1 VPSCGDFIIVPN
13 GNCKELLWRT
23 IVSNSQKF
31 LVFGAT
37 GQQGGAVA
45 RALRSAGR
53 EVRAFVRNPQSEK
66 AKALAAEGIAI
77 AVGDLFDRASID
89 RAMSG
94 MRGVFSVQ
102 TSSPSG
108 LVTDEQEVAQGKAI
122 ADSAVAAGVAHLVY
136 SSGGAAGKGH
146 TGMGHFDSKSQI
158 EDHIRGLPI
167 AATITRPASFMEMM
181 MLPGMGL
188 NNGLFTFF
196 MQAGQSM
203 QMIALDDLGRI
214 NAQILQQPE
223 LYAGQTLELSGQD
236 ITGDTLEEA
245 FSRAAGRPIGYQRFS
260 EELLAGND
268 FLRRLTT
275 LVDDGVVAGVA
286 DIPALERKFGP
297 MLKLDQWL
305 SGPGKV
311 LFEEALN
318 APQTGIAL
326 R

>member
-1 VPSCGDFIIVPN
+1 MMSKSP
-13 GNCKELLWRT
+13 E
-23 IVSNSQKF
+23 F

-37 GQQGGAVA
+37 GQQGGVVA
-45 RALRSAGR
+45 RALREAGR
-53 EVRAFVRNPQSEK
+53 EVRAFIRNPQSQK
-66 AKALAAEGIAI
+66 AKALAAEGITL

-89 RAMSG
+89 RAMTG
-94 MRGVFSVQ
+94 IRGVFSVQ

-122 ADSAVAAGVAHLVY
+122 ADAAVGAGVAHLVY
-136 SSGGAAGKGH
+136 SSGGAAGKAH

-158 EDHIRGLPI
+158 EEHIRSLQI
-167 AATITRPASFMEMM
+167 VATITRPASFMEMM

-188 NNGLFTFF
+188 NTGFFTFF
-196 MQAGQSM
+196 MQRGQSM

-214 NAQILQQPE
+214 NAQILCQPE
-223 LYAGQTLELSGQD
+223 RYANQALELSGQD
-236 ITGDTLEEA
+236 VTGEYLEDA
-245 FSRAAGRPIGYQRFS
+245 FSRAAGRHIRYQRFS
-260 EELLAGND
+260 QELLAGND

-286 DIPALERKFGP
+286 DIPALEREFGP

-305 SGPGKV
+305 SGPGRV

-318 APQTGIAL
+318 APQAGIAL

>member
-1 VPSCGDFIIVPN
+1 M
-13 GNCKELLWRT
+13 
-23 IVSNSQKF
+23 SNSPEF

-37 GQQGGAVA
+37 GQQGGVVA
-45 RALRSAGR
+45 RALRAAGR
-53 EVRAFVRNPQSEK
+53 EVRAFIRNPQSDK
-66 AKALAAEGIAI
+66 AKALAAEGITL

-89 RAMSG
+89 RAMTG
-94 MRGVFSVQ
+94 IRGVFSVQ

-146 TGMGHFDSKSQI
+146 TGMGHFDSKSRI
-158 EDHIRGLPI
+158 EDHIRSLPI
-167 AATITRPASFMEMM
+167 AATITRPASFMEML

-188 NNGLFTFF
+188 NTGVFTFF
-196 MQAGQSM
+196 MQRGQSM

-214 NAQILQQPE
+214 NAQILRQPE
-223 LYAGQTLELSGQD
+223 RYAGQALELSGQD
-236 ITGDTLEEA
+236 VTGEYLEEA
-245 FSRAAGRPIGYQRFS
+245 FSRAAGGPVRYQRFS
-260 EELLAGND
+260 EEFLAGND
-268 FLRRLTT
+268 FLRRLTA

-286 DIPALERKFGP
+286 DIPTLEREFGP
-297 MLKLDQWL
+297 MLTLDQWL

-311 LFEEALN
+311 LFEDARN
-318 APQTGIAL
+318 APQANIAL

>member
-1 VPSCGDFIIVPN
+1 M
-13 GNCKELLWRT
+13 
-23 IVSNSQKF
+23 SNSPEF

-37 GQQGGAVA
+37 GQQGGVVA
-45 RALRSAGR
+45 RSLREAGR
-53 EVRAFVRNPQSEK
+53 EVRAFVRDPQSER
-66 AKALAAEGIAI
+66 AKALATEGITL
-77 AVGDLFDRASID
+77 AVGDLFDRASVD
-89 RAMSG
+89 RAMTG
-94 MRGVFSVQ
+94 IRGVFSVQ

-108 LVTDEQEVAQGKAI
+108 LVTDDQEVAQGKAI

-146 TGMGHFDSKSQI
+146 TGMGHFDSKSRI
-158 EDHIRGLPI
+158 EEHIRSLTI

-188 NNGLFTFF
+188 NTGVFTFF
-196 MQAGQSM
+196 MKRHQSM

-214 NAQILQQPE
+214 NAQILCQPE
-223 LYAGQTLELSGQD
+223 RYAGQALDLSGQD
-236 ITGDTLEEA
+236 VTGESLEEA
-245 FSRAAGRPIGYQRFS
+245 FSRAAGRPIRYKRFS

-268 FLRRLTT
+268 FLRRLTM
-275 LVDDGVVAGVA
+275 LVDNGVVAGVA
-286 DIPALERKFGP
+286 DIPALEREFGP

-311 LFEEALN
+311 LFEKALN
-318 APQTGIAL
+318 TPQTGIVL

>member
-1 VPSCGDFIIVPN
+1 M
-13 GNCKELLWRT
+13 
-23 IVSNSQKF
+23 SNSQKF

-37 GQQGGAVA
+37 GQQGGVVA
-45 RALRSAGR
+45 RSLREAGR
-53 EVRAFVRNPQSEK
+53 EVRAFVRDPKSEK
-66 AKALAAEGIAI
+66 SKALANEGITL
-77 AVGDLFDRASID
+77 AVGDLLDRASID
-89 RAMSG
+89 RAMTG
-94 MRGVFSVQ
+94 IHGVFSVQ

-108 LVTDEQEVAQGKAI
+108 LVTDDQEVAQGKAI

-146 TGMGHFDSKSQI
+146 TGMGHFDSKSRI
-158 EDHIRGLPI
+158 EKHIRSLPI

-188 NNGLFTFF
+188 NTGVFTFF
-196 MQAGQSM
+196 MKRDQSM

-214 NAQILQQPE
+214 NAQILCQPE
-223 LYAGQTLELSGQD
+223 RYAGQALELSGQD
-236 ITGDTLEEA
+236 VTGESLEEA
-245 FSRAAGRPIGYQRFS
+245 FSRAAGRPIRYQRFS

-268 FLRRLTT
+268 FLRRLTM
-275 LVDDGVVAGVA
+275 LVDNGVVAGVA
-286 DIPALERKFGP
+286 DIPALEREFGP

-305 SGPGKV
+305 SGAGKV

-318 APQTGIAL
+318 TPQAGIAL

>member
-1 VPSCGDFIIVPN
+1 M
-13 GNCKELLWRT
+13 LT
-23 IVSNSQKF
+23 IPEF
-31 LVFGAT
+31 LVFGTT

-45 RALRSAGR
+45 RALRKAGR
-53 EVRAFVRNPQSEK
+53 EVRAFVRNPQSEQ
-66 AKALAAEGIAI
+66 ARALVAEGITL

-89 RAMSG
+89 DAMSG
-94 MRGVFSVQ
+94 IRGVFSVQ

-108 LVTDEQEVAQGKAI
+108 LVTDDQEVSQGKAI

-158 EDHIRGLPI
+158 EEHIRRLPI

-188 NNGLFTFF
+188 NTGVFTFF
-196 MQAGQSM
+196 VRRGQSM

-214 NAQILQQPE
+214 NAQILCQPE
-223 LYAGQTLELSGQD
+223 RYAGQTLELSGQGV
-236 ITGDTLEEA
+236 TGEYLEEA
-245 FSRAAGRPIGYQRFS
+245 LSRAAGRPIRYERFS
-260 EELLAGND
+260 EELLAGNE
-268 FLRRLTT
+268 FLRRLTI
-275 LVDDGVVAGVA
+275 LVDNGVVAGVA
-286 DIPALERKFGP
+286 DIPALEREFGP

-305 SGPGKV
+305 SGPGKA
-311 LFEEALN
+311 LFEDALN
-318 APQTGIAL
+318 TPQADIAL

>member
-1 VPSCGDFIIVPN
+1 MLNTP
-13 GNCKELLWRT
+13 E
-23 IVSNSQKF
+23 F

-37 GQQGGAVA
+37 GQQGGVVA
-45 RALRSAGR
+45 RALREAGR
-53 EVRAFVRNPQSEK
+53 EVRAFVRDPQSEK
-66 AKALAAEGIAI
+66 AKALVTRGITL

-89 RAMSG
+89 RAMTG
-94 MRGVFSVQ
+94 IRGVFSVQ

-108 LVTDEQEVAQGKAI
+108 LVNDDQEVAQGKAI

-146 TGMGHFDSKSQI
+146 TGMGHFDSKSRI
-158 EDHIRGLPI
+158 EEHIRSLPI

-188 NNGLFTFF
+188 NTGVFTFF
-196 MQAGQSM
+196 MKRNQSM

-214 NAQILQQPE
+214 NAQILCQPE
-223 LYAGQTLELSGQD
+223 RYAGQSLELSGQA
-236 ITGDTLEEA
+236 ITGEYLEEA
-245 FSRAAGRPIGYQRFS
+245 FSRAAGRPIRYQRFS

-268 FLRRLTT
+268 FLRRLTM
-275 LVDDGVVAGVA
+275 LVDNGVVAGVA
-286 DIPALERKFGP
+286 DIPALEREFGP

-305 SGPGKV
+305 SGPGKF
-311 LFEEALN
+311 LFEKALN
-318 APQTGIAL
+318 APQAGIAL